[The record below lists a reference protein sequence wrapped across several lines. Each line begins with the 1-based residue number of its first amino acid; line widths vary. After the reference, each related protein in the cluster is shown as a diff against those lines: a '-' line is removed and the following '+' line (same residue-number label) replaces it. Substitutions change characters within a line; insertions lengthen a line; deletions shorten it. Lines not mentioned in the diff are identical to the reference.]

1 MRKIVG
7 SIKSFFKILIKGFY
21 YLCSILAKGFFFYPK
36 QIFLFFKKIFK
47 NSSRLDKIIKHYE
60 KRQLQPEF
68 CLLFILYFVATCTLV
83 KILYVKPVDVVHNFD
98 IASLQGKSDSVP
110 HSVKKEE
117 VVNND
122 NNSAGTVFVDNNPFR
137 KFAKTTLD
145 NVSIE
150 SLKSQNSDV
159 VAWLSVDG
167 TSINYPVV
175 QTDNNDYY
183 LSHSFYKYK
192 TYNGWVFM
200 DYRNSYNFDDY
211 NTIFYGHNLLNK
223 TAFGSLANVF
233 TKNWVNNSNK
243 SIIVIT
249 EGKTYYFTVF
259 SAYYTTPETY
269 YLQNTFYGEEDYQ
282 NFLNTISFRNIL
294 EIDNS
299 VSVKDKIIT
308 LSTCND
314 GSSGRKVVH
323 AKLVAVY

>member
-1 MRKIVG
+1 MKKIIG
-7 SIKSFFKILIKGFY
+7 SIKSFFRTLIKGFY
-21 YLCSILAKGFFFYPK
+21 YLCSVLSKGFFFYPK
-36 QIFLFFKKIFK
+36 KLFLLLKRLFK
-47 NSSRLDKIIKHYE
+47 NSSKFDKIIKHFE

-68 CLLFILYFVATCTLV
+68 CLLFILYFVAACTLFR
-83 KILYVKPVDVVHNFD
+83 ILYVKPVDVVHNFD
-98 IASLQGKSDSVP
+98 ISSLQNKNNSVP
-110 HSVKKEE
+110 TGVKS
-117 VVNND
+117 NNTD
-122 NNSAGTVFVDNNPFR
+122 NNTNNTGTQIFADNNPFR
-137 KFAKTTLD
+137 KFASTPLE
-145 NVSIE
+145 NVNIA
-150 SLKSQNSDV
+150 SLRSQNSDV

-175 QTDNNDYY
+175 QTSDNDYY

-200 DYRNSYNFDDY
+200 DYRNSYNFDDN

-233 TKNWVNNSNK
+233 TKNWVENSNK
-243 SIIVIT
+243 SIVVIT

-259 SAYYTTPETY
+259 SAYYTSPETY
-269 YLQNTFYGEEDYQ
+269 YLQNIFYGDDDYQ
-282 NFLNTISFRNIL
+282 KFLDTIRSRNIL
-294 EIDNS
+294 AIDNS
-299 VSVKDKIIT
+299 VSVNDKIIT